1 MNTGHTYSVEGYLAE
16 LLTTERTQVKKV
28 NRQIYGRKT
37 MVLHK
42 AVFWQKKLGKT
53 FQAST
58 TIFLPPYTLP

>member
-16 LLTTERTQVKKV
+16 LTTERTQVKKV
-28 NRQIYGRKT
+28 NRQIYGRKS

-53 FQAST
+53 FQASI